1 MKRKLNLV
9 LREPVKLHENSD
21 FAPNLPSP
29 FESLKEAQV
38 EENELVSE
46 SNVLDVVE
54 SQTKVAEPKKPA
66 KTTSKSVVKS
76 TRNTSQN
83 DVNLRDL
90 MTLRTQQIW
99 DYFCEVAASGE
110 KISRSLTIT
119 RAQIM
124 REAGIGSTNTYRDA
138 IQKFQDL
145 GLIEIELRPGV
156 NAGSTFHITKKGLE
170 QIEIQKN

>member
-9 LREPVKLHENSD
+9 LREPVKLHENSN

-38 EENELVSE
+38 EEKETVSE
-46 SNVLDVVE
+46 GNVL
-54 SQTKVAEPKKPA
+54 VAAKTQIKAEEQKKPI
-66 KTTSKSVVKS
+66 KTTSKSVAKS
-76 TRNTSQN
+76 TRNSTQN
-83 DVNLRDL
+83 EVNLRDL

-99 DYFCEVAASGE
+99 DYLCEIAGSGE
-110 KISRSLTIT
+110 KVSKSLTIT

-156 NAGSTFHITKKGLE
+156 NAGSTFHITKKGIE
-170 QIEIQKN
+170 QIEIKKD